1 MIKFNNKE
9 FIKLSTTKVTY
20 SLALGGTELINF
32 AMINSN
38 IKPFSEINS
47 TNLNIIE
54 EQLSKKK
61 SCKILIK
68 FRRNAD
74 PAQPDFVYS
83 SGTFCSMLS
92 NNPIDIITK
101 EASSLVVIRMITD
114 TYQGTAL
121 VKANTILL
129 ENGKVNVYFDD
140 GSPDLTPVH
149 QGDSFTMTSQ
159 MVYNNSGG
167 TVLRNETT
175 FVDFYVAEEDLV
187 EMMNSDLELLTNKIS
202 ESLGLVDS
210 LKTFE
215 TNQESLLI
223 KSQGLEDLIVGA
235 ENRLDSNA
243 QQITSVANR
252 VDALMYQLDS
262 TKNIVTFLADKIAE
276 EKAQIL
282 SLQSSVSS
290 SALAL
295 TNAIDQVDKEQGSNY
310 IKLEDMSTSIQGI
323 NHALS
328 LLTTLPSRIEASL
341 SMDENIIDA
350 IENIRNSLTQL
361 DQKPQD
367 NDISKSDKMLISVT
381 IINLLLQIITMATR
395 KEKI

>member
-1 MIKFNNKE
+1 MINFNNKE

-20 SLALGGTELINF
+20 SLALSGTELVNF

-68 FRRNAD
+68 FRRDAD
-74 PAQPDFVYS
+74 PTQPDFVYN

-114 TYQGTAL
+114 TYEGTPL
-121 VKANTILL
+121 VKANTVLL
-129 ENGKVNVYFDD
+129 ENGKVNTYFDD
-140 GSPDLTPVH
+140 GSSVLEPIH
-149 QGDSFTMTSQ
+149 QADSFTMTSQ
-159 MVYNNSGG
+159 MVYTNLGT

-175 FVDFYVAEEDLV
+175 FADFYVAKEDLV
-187 EMMNSDLELLTNKIS
+187 EMMNSDLEILTNKIS

-243 QQITSVANR
+243 QQITNVANR

-276 EKAQIL
+276 EKAQIS

-295 TNAIDQVDKEQGSNY
+295 TNAIDQIDKEQGSNY

-323 NHALS
+323 NRALS

-350 IENIRNSLTQL
+350 IENIRNILTQL

-395 KEKI
+395 REKI

>member
-1 MIKFNNKE
+1 MINFNNKE

-20 SLALGGTELINF
+20 SLALSGTELVNF

-74 PAQPDFVYS
+74 PAQPDFVYN
-83 SGTFCSMLS
+83 SGTFCSVLS

-114 TYQGTAL
+114 TYAGTPL
-121 VKANTILL
+121 VKANTVLL
-129 ENGKVNVYFDD
+129 ENGKVNTYFDD
-140 GSPDLTPVH
+140 GSPVLTPVH

-159 MVYNNSGG
+159 MVYNNLGA

-175 FVDFYVAEEDLV
+175 FADFYIAKEDLV

-243 QQITSVANR
+243 QQITNVANR

-323 NHALS
+323 NHTLS

-350 IENIRNSLTQL
+350 IENIRNTLIQL